1 MTRESLLTPNGE
13 EVGARGVHPVTA
25 RWWRSICWMAGS
37 REDAR

>member
-13 EVGARGVHPVTA
+13 EVGARGVHPVAA
-25 RWWRSICWMAGS
+25 RWRSICWMAGS